1 MKPPRQQLV
10 LGGLDLSMSSPLP
23 SPSPRHARRPAATPR
38 GGNETLAFDASA
50 ALDPHNHTAHV
61 ITLRDDSDDTGNI
74 HFNTSAPHPPKPD
87 RPPTAPQASASTAST
102 AEAPQPTSGMP
113 APAPS
118 RAPLADKSGSVAAKP
133 DASAGKGRR
142 WQQSSLLKGHGK
154 RLAGSEK
161 LPLVLSPKQH

>member
-1 MKPPRQQLV
+1 
-10 LGGLDLSMSSPLP
+10 MSSPLP

-74 HFNTSAPHPPKPD
+74 HFNTSAPQPPKTD
-87 RPPTAPQASASTAST
+87 RPPTAPQASASTSST
-102 AEAPQPTSGMP
+102 TEAPQPTSSMP

-118 RAPLADKSGSVAAKP
+118 RAPLADKTASAAAKP
-133 DASAGKGRR
+133 DAAAGKGRR

-154 RLAGSEK
+154 LLTGPEELR
-161 LPLVLSPKQH
+161 VLLSHKQPKHHENTVQSLISWA